1 MNKKAV
7 FGGIGVVAVLV
18 IGLLVY
24 KALGLRSEAAK
35 WSGPIKE
42 IVEEDVKHD
51 GTVTHARYVSL
62 IDAPVDTVQKIIW
75 EVENSP
81 EMVENIK
88 MAKVLESK
96 GNTKLV
102 EINLQALTLPLQN
115 FTMEWTLYPDEH
127 RITFKTIK
135 SQAQDIQAEYKLRAV
150 ARRQAHPSRRTR
162 RPRRTRSPCRS
173 RSRCSTAPTARP
185 TSTRSAASKSRSNSP
200 AEQERFLVA
209 GPWLLVE
216 DS

>member
-24 KALGLRSEAAK
+24 KAMGLRSEAAK

-51 GTVTHARYVSL
+51 GSVTRAHYVSI
-62 IDAPVDTVQKIIW
+62 IDAPVDAVQKVIW
-75 EVENSP
+75 DVEASP
-81 EMVENIK
+81 KMVENIK
-88 MAKVLESK
+88 MAKVLEDK
-96 GNTKLV
+96 GNVRIV

-115 FTMEWTLYPDEH
+115 FTMEWTLHPEEH

-135 SQAQDIQAEYKLRAV
+135 SQAQDIEAEYKLEPSPDG
-150 ARRQAHPSRRTR
+150 ARTLL
-162 RPRRTRSPCRS
+162 TY
-173 RSRCSTAPTARP
+173 TT
-185 TSTRSAASKSRSNSP
+185 TSKDKINVPFPQSVLDSANRETYVNTVRGIQKTVKQP
-200 AEQERFLVA
+200 
-209 GPWLLVE
+209 G
-216 DS
+216 

>member
-62 IDAPVDTVQKIIW
+62 IDAPVDAVQKIIW
-75 EVENSP
+75 DVQSSP
-81 EMVENIK
+81 SMVENIK
-88 MAKVLESK
+88 MAKVLEDK
-96 GNTKLV
+96 GNTKVV

-115 FTMEWTLYPDEH
+115 FTMEWTLHPEDH

-135 SQAQDIQAEYKLRAV
+135 SQAQDIEAEYKLESS
-150 ARRQAHPSRRTR
+150 PDGTRTR
-162 RPRRTRSPCRS
+162 LVYT
-173 RSRCSTAPTARP
+173 T
-185 TSTRSAASKSRSNSP
+185 TSKDKIAVPFPQSVLDSANRETYVNTVRGIEKTLKQP
-200 AEQERFLVA
+200 
-209 GPWLLVE
+209 G
-216 DS
+216 

>member
-7 FGGIGVVAVLV
+7 FGGIGAVAVLV

-24 KALGLRSEAAK
+24 KAMGLRSEAAK

-51 GTVTHARYVSL
+51 GTVTHARYVSI

-75 EVENSP
+75 DVQSSP
-81 EMVENIK
+81 TMVENIK
-88 MAKVLESK
+88 MAKVLEDK
-96 GNTKLV
+96 GNVKIV

-115 FTMEWTLYPDEH
+115 FTMEWTLHPEDH

-135 SQAQDIQAEYKLRAV
+135 SQAQDIEAEYKLE
-150 ARRQAHPSRRTR
+150 QSPDGKRTR
-162 RPRRTRSPCRS
+162 LVYT
-173 RSRCSTAPTARP
+173 T
-185 TSTRSAASKSRSNSP
+185 TSKDKIAVPFPQSVLDSANRETYVNTVRGIEKTVKQP
-200 AEQERFLVA
+200 
-209 GPWLLVE
+209 G
-216 DS
+216 

>member
-24 KALGLRSEAAK
+24 KAMGLRSEAAK

-51 GTVTHARYVSL
+51 GSVTRSHYVSL

-75 EVENSP
+75 DVQSSP
-81 EMVENIK
+81 SMVENIK
-88 MAKVLESK
+88 MAKVLEDK
-96 GNTKLV
+96 GNVKIV

-115 FTMEWTLYPDEH
+115 FTMEWTLHPEDH

-135 SQAQDIQAEYKLRAV
+135 SQAQDIEAEYKLE
-150 ARRQAHPSRRTR
+150 PSPDGKRTR
-162 RPRRTRSPCRS
+162 LVYT
-173 RSRCSTAPTARP
+173 T
-185 TSTRSAASKSRSNSP
+185 TSKDKIAVPFPQSVLDSANRETYVNTVRGIEKTLKQP
-200 AEQERFLVA
+200 
-209 GPWLLVE
+209 G
-216 DS
+216 

>member
-1 MNKKAV
+1 MNKKTV

-24 KALGLRSEAAK
+24 KAMGLRSEAAK

-51 GTVTHARYVSL
+51 GSVTHARYVSL

-81 EMVENIK
+81 GMVENIK
-88 MAKVLESK
+88 MAKVLENK

-135 SQAQDIQAEYKLRAV
+135 SQAQDIQAEYKL
-150 ARRQAHPSRRTR
+150 QPSPDGKRTR
-162 RPRRTRSPCRS
+162 LEYT
-173 RSRCSTAPTARP
+173 T
-185 TSTRSAASKSRSNSP
+185 TSKDKIAVPFPQSVLDSANRETYVNTVRGIQKSIK
-200 AEQERFLVA
+200 Q
-209 GPWLLVE
+209 G
-216 DS
+216 